1 MQEDL
6 FIDNL
11 PRENV
16 KNLYKVLAE
25 TVPKS
30 LVINCDGASRGNPG
44 LSSSGFVFIDPTDD
58 QVVVEGGEFLGIT
71 TNNQAEY
78 RAVLLALQVAYELDV
93 TNIKFKLDSLLVVNQ
108 MNGLWK
114 IKNKDLWPINKLISQ
129 YRQLFKSVEFTH
141 VRREF
146 NKLADAMA
154 NKVLDKRQEP

>member
-6 FIDNL
+6 FKQNL
-11 PRENV
+11 PHENV
-16 KNLYKVLAE
+16 EHLYIVLAE
-25 TVPKS
+25 SVPETV
-30 LVINCDGASRGNPG
+30 IIHCDGASRGNPG
-44 LSSSGFVFIDPTDD
+44 LSSSGFVFIDPTNN

-93 TNIKFKLDSLLVVNQ
+93 RRIKFRLDSLLVVNQ

-114 IKNKDLWPINKLISQ
+114 IKNKDLWPVNKAISD
-129 YRQLFKSVEFTH
+129 YRNLFKSVEFSH

-154 NKVLDKRQEP
+154 NKVLDER